1 MGTESSIKDI
11 INNSLDQIRSIV
23 DANTVMGTPI
33 NTPSGTTIIPVS
45 KLSIGFASGGL
56 DNIGKEKNKK
66 FGGGGGTGVTLVP
79 LGIITVSPL
88 GAVDM
93 IPMTQDKS
101 SPIEQV
107 TELLENAPAILERF
121 KNVLDNVMDK
131 EKEDDE
137 DEALADEIPEE
148 LQATVD
154 ETILSHL
161 TDKELRQLQRIQ
173 EKAERRAA
181 KKLTDN

>member
-1 MGTESSIKDI
+1 MLALCCLLSALPFHSS
-11 INNSLDQIRSIV
+11 
-23 DANTVMGTPI
+23 
-33 NTPSGTTIIPVS
+33 
-45 KLSIGFASGGL
+45 
-56 DNIGKEKNKK
+56 
-66 FGGGGGTGVTLVP
+66 
-79 LGIITVSPL
+79 
-88 GAVDM
+88 
-93 IPMTQDKS
+93 
-101 SPIEQV
+101 V